1 MPYRTLLSSKKYSL
15 IRLQSFAMIMGLLML
30 MLCVL
35 GFHYYYTPSVL
46 KKMHLRGEEFHPFST
61 RQLKTFSS
69 SFDLPVYYINL
80 DTETERKEFIR
91 QKLKQWGFK
100 DINRVSAWTTNDVR
114 RFVTSE
120 ITSVPNLLEKNDKE
134 IACIASHLYAML
146 LAVEDDYN
154 SSPYALIIE
163 DDVSLEMDVNWK
175 EMIENAPDDFSILQ
189 LTTSNSEA
197 VTKMWKE
204 YVEISQE
211 DGNSQSSTFLL
222 RGSSSAQV
230 RDVRASSQW
239 KLRKWDSALW
249 STQAY
254 VIHKQHIK
262 EKLSKFI
269 KLNDEDHHYHI
280 HLKNPDPKEFHCSQ
294 WMQMCVMPFRLVAD
308 IVLYTF
314 LPPSYVSRIPVFN
327 GASAKKTSTDSS
339 LIEVGSADKS
349 ERVEFVETSTISN
362 AARVKR
368 HQEEFDRINTA
379 ITAIKG
385 GFSHLLPSYFKV
397 NKPILE

>member
-146 LAVEDDYN
+146 LA
-154 SSPYALIIE
+154 
-163 DDVSLEMDVNWK
+163 
-175 EMIENAPDDFSILQ
+175 
-189 LTTSNSEA
+189 
-197 VTKMWKE
+197 
-204 YVEISQE
+204 
-211 DGNSQSSTFLL
+211 
-222 RGSSSAQV
+222 
-230 RDVRASSQW
+230 
-239 KLRKWDSALW
+239 
-249 STQAY
+249 
-254 VIHKQHIK
+254 
-262 EKLSKFI
+262 
-269 KLNDEDHHYHI
+269 
-280 HLKNPDPKEFHCSQ
+280 
-294 WMQMCVMPFRLVAD
+294 
-308 IVLYTF
+308 
-314 LPPSYVSRIPVFN
+314 
-327 GASAKKTSTDSS
+327 
-339 LIEVGSADKS
+339 
-349 ERVEFVETSTISN
+349 
-362 AARVKR
+362 
-368 HQEEFDRINTA
+368 
-379 ITAIKG
+379 
-385 GFSHLLPSYFKV
+385 
-397 NKPILE
+397 